1 MQIPSES
8 FEALGYCLLSVKSI
22 DNKYCICEIDV
33 SGVSDTI
40 SDCSSNVLSISDTS
54 SFPDTHADLELDLS
68 VSDIDFNIDISDIDI
83 LDIDILDFETYY
95 TEDKCFPNIMV
106 EIHEEKNIVDTTDF
120 YEFCRLFAVLFESF
134 VFEEALYLFDIFG

>member
-8 FEALGYCLLSVKSI
+8 FEAVGYCLLSVKSI

-83 LDIDILDFETYY
+83 LDIDILYFEKYY
-95 TEDKCFPNIMV
+95 TEVNVLPDTMV
-106 EIHEEKNIVDTTDF
+106 EIHEQKNIVDTIDF
-120 YEFCRLFAVLFESF
+120 HEFCCILSAVIESF
-134 VFEEALYLFDIFG
+134 VFEEASYLFYIFG